1 MSVIG
6 AGLDFSLRG
15 KTLSSSMSD
24 NITGT
29 KKSLS
34 IPGDGTLLVKELCLI
49 ISTKR
54 KKNGDNTQR
63 F

>member
-1 MSVIG
+1 
-6 AGLDFSLRG
+6 
-15 KTLSSSMSD
+15 MSD

-54 KKNGDNTQR
+54 KKMETTHRDFDLCTLQHNFMHDYSEVSLVV
-63 F
+63 